1 MIFSFSLFCELFF
14 PPSITFFFHF
24 CCGEKWQL
32 RTMNYSECHVNVAAS
47 FCKILQVSR
56 GGGERCVQ
64 HALDTLEK
72 AAYRYEIRVME
83 AFQPPRNCQHSA
95 YHGQEATQYLPFAR
109 AGAAG
114 GGDIRGVQLAATC
127 KNASYF

>member
-14 PPSITFFFHF
+14 APSITFFFHF
-24 CCGEKWQL
+24 HYWEKWQL
-32 RTMNYSECHVNVAAS
+32 STMNYSECHDNVATS

-56 GGGERCVQ
+56 GGERCVQ

-83 AFQPPRNCQHSA
+83 AFQPARNRQHSA
-95 YHGQEATQYLPFAR
+95 YHGQEAIHDLPFAR